1 MTAAEINELPYQQD
15 TPFTA
20 DHCLKCN
27 ICTAACPVSAVT
39 PLFPGPKTVG
49 PQAQRFREPGL
60 PSPDQ
65 SLDYCSGC
73 GICTLVCPHGV
84 RVMEIN
90 TQAKAK
96 KVESEGLS
104 LRNWILGHNAWW
116 GVLGTPFAPILNALF
131 AFSPFRF
138 ALEKTMGMSRRA
150 PFPKWAGYTFRS
162 WWRKRQN
169 VNFASPPN
177 RGVLSARREGE
188 SNAAISPLSVY
199 GEGTGVRQTVVYY
212 HGCSTNSYEPRV
224 GKLAVQVLERNGFN
238 VIVPEQ
244 GCCGL
249 PMQSNGDFKGARQF
263 AEHNVN
269 SLVEYAKQGI
279 PIVGTAGSCIM
290 ALKSD
295 YEHVLEMHDAN
306 TKALAAGVWD
316 ICEFLSMLHYEGR
329 LDTDFAPINRT
340 VPYHAPCQLK
350 AHGIGRPALDVLDL
364 IPGLRAI
371 EMDAECCGIAGTYGY
386 KVEKRQIAEDVG
398 APLFK
403 RIRDSG
409 SNVAVCDTE
418 TCRWQ
423 IAQMTGVR
431 VIHPIELIAQAYG
444 ISEPK

>member
-1 MTAAEINELPYQQD
+1 MSALPVSTEHGPRPSDPLIAIDAIPVIQTMGAFAYLQN

-27 ICTAACPVSAVT
+27 VCTAACPVSAVT

-60 PSPDQ
+60 PSPDE

-90 TQAKAK
+90 TQAKAL
-96 KVESEGLS
+96 KVERDGLS
-104 LRNWILGHNAWW
+104 LRNWMLAHNAWW
-116 GVLGTPFAPILNALF
+116 GILGTPFAPILNFLF
-131 AFSPFRF
+131 AFGPFRY

-150 PFPKWAGYTFRS
+150 PFPKWAGYTFRG
-162 WWRKRQN
+162 WFKRRPAPLAEQ
-169 VNFASPPN
+169 
-177 RGVLSARREGE
+177 
-188 SNAAISPLSVY
+188 AADRP
-199 GEGTGVRQTVVYY
+199 TVVYY
-212 HGCSTNSYEPRV
+212 HGCSTNTYEPRV
-224 GKLAVQVLERNGFN
+224 GKLAVKVLEHNGFR
-238 VIVPEQ
+238 VEVPDQ

-249 PMQSNGDFKGARQF
+249 PMQSNGDFAGARAC
-263 AEHNVN
+263 AEHNIN
-269 SLVEYAKQGI
+269 ALNRYAVEGV

-295 YEHVLEMHDAN
+295 YEHVLGLHDE
-306 TKALAAGVWD
+306 KSRALASGVWD
-316 ICEFLSMLHYEGR
+316 ICEFLYHLHVEGK
-329 LDTDFAPINRT
+329 LKTDFKPIERA

-350 AHGIGRPALDVLDL
+350 AHGMGRPALDVLDL
-364 IPGLRAI
+364 IPGLRAV

-398 APLFK
+398 AHLVE
-403 RIRDSG
+403 RIRDFNKGAG
-409 SNVAVCDTE
+409 SNMVVCDTE

-423 IAQMTGVR
+423 IAGMTGAKV
-431 VIHPIELIAQAYG
+431 VHPIELIAQAYG
-444 ISEPK
+444 ITAD